1 MSWEPHHSGAL
12 PMRGP
17 AWPKRPEVPESVR
30 SEIMF
35 SSLPPP
41 MQYPRT
47 RQMIGLP
54 LSRMAV
60 ASRGASM

>member
-12 PMRGP
+12 PIRGP
-17 AWPKRPEVPESVR
+17 AWPKRPDAPETVR

-41 MQYPRT
+41 MQ
-47 RQMIGLP
+47 
-54 LSRMAV
+54 
-60 ASRGASM
+60 